1 MEPAEMARKQ
11 SYLNIVKST
20 NNAYAQK
27 SASQEF
33 DLYLEIILLDLM
45 EVLKKKTMMEVVIYI
60 KDRSWTSQNIDV
72 FCSD

>member
-33 DLYLEIILLDLM
+33 YLYLEIILLDLM
-45 EVLKKKTMMEVVIYI
+45 EVLKKKNMMEVVIYI

>member
-33 DLYLEIILLDLM
+33 YLYLEIILLDLM
-45 EVLKKKTMMEVVIYI
+45 EVLKKKT
-60 KDRSWTSQNIDV
+60 
-72 FCSD
+72 